1 VQGAGSNDHY
11 LRLVAT
17 NKRTTMLPRLWPGA
31 LNENTA
37 CAMLNR
43 IDVVQ
48 VCDASALLSTG
59 STGDDSS
66 NTAKYIT
73 NLLRSIIFFSLF
85 TFYFSPSIAQ
95 QAKPTRQQI
104 QWHEMEYYLFIHFG
118 PNTFTNKEWG
128 HGDEPEDIFNP
139 TELDCRQWARI
150 AKAAGAKGIIIT
162 AKHHDGFCL
171 WPSKYSTHTVRE
183 SKWKNGQGD
192 VLRDLSKACRE
203 FGLKFGVYISP
214 WDRNHPKYGT
224 DEYND
229 VYVNT
234 MTEVVKSYGPV
245 FEMWW
250 DGANGEG
257 PNGKKQVYDFRR
269 YENTIRKIAPNA
281 IVFSDIG
288 PDIRWVGNEN
298 GIAGKTNWNYLDT
311 AGFTRGA
318 GGPSQKVLN
327 TGNENGKQWMPAEC
341 DVSIR
346 PGWFY
351 HAEEDSKVKTGEQLF
366 DLYLKSVGRGSN
378 LLLNVPPDRRGLINE
393 NDSAAL
399 MNFKKLRD
407 ESFKDNLAK
416 TAKAFWEFS
425 IDNLPNKE
433 LIIRQFK
440 SNGGEVYST
449 NVLQFTVEFDAMRKI
464 NCIGLYEYLQN
475 GQTIRNFRIEL
486 FNGNKNVGAINGTT
500 VGRKRLL
507 TFPSTE
513 VSSFKVYMDDKNG
526 GDNIRAV
533 TAYLLDEKLIEK

>member
-1 VQGAGSNDHY
+1 MNNS
-11 LRLVAT
+11 
-17 NKRTTMLPRLWPGA
+17 MLPRFWLCA
-31 LNENTA
+31 LNENNA
-37 CAMLNR
+37 SLLLKR
-43 IDVVQ
+43 IPSVQ
-48 VCDASALLSTG
+48 VCDAR
-59 STGDDSS
+59 DDNSR
-66 NTAKYIT
+66 NAVKYTT
-73 NLLRSIIFFSLF
+73 NLLCSIIFFSLF
-85 TFYFSPSIAQ
+85 IFPFSHSFAQ

-104 QWHEMEYYLFIHFG
+104 QWHEMEYYWFIHFG
-118 PNTFTNKEWG
+118 PNTFTDKEWG
-128 HGDEPEDIFNP
+128 HGDEPEDVFNP
-139 TELDCRQWARI
+139 TELDCRQCARI

-214 WDRNHPKYGT
+214 WDRNNPKYGT

-269 YENTIRKIAPNA
+269 FENTIRKIAPNA

-288 PDIRWVGNEN
+288 PDVRWVGNED
-298 GIAGKTNWNYLDT
+298 GIAGKTNWNYIDT

-327 TGNENGKQWMPAEC
+327 TGIETGKQWIPAEC

-399 MNFKKLRD
+399 MAFKKLRD

-416 TAKAFWEFS
+416 TAKAYWEFS
-425 IDNLPNKE
+425 MDNLPNKE
-433 LIIRQFK
+433 LIIREFK
-440 SNGGEVYST
+440 SNSGEAYST
-449 NVLQFTVEFDAMRKI
+449 NVLQFTVEFDAVKKI
-464 NCIGLYEYLQN
+464 NCIGLYEYLHN

-486 FNGNKNVGAINGTT
+486 FNGKKNVGAVNGTT

-507 TFPSTE
+507 TFPATE

-533 TAYLLDEKLIEK
+533 TAYLLDEKLVEK